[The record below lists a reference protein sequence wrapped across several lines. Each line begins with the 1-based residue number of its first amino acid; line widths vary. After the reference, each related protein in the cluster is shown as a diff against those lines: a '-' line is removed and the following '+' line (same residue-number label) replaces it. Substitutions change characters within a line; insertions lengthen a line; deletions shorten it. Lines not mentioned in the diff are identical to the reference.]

1 MIPNIPT
8 SSAIFAALLAKSQ
21 TLSLKQQR
29 AITVAME
36 AAAILAPFINRGV
49 SWRTINESLY
59 NTLDV
64 LDSQGILSSEISS
77 AMASSV
83 GELNNVR
90 NTVST
95 IQNLSSGDPNF
106 LNRLDTLSGVLNSQ
120 TRSLSTNIATFERI
134 SSGNIPQINNTGVEL
149 ASNLAVFGSRLGEGV
164 SNISASIGSVT
175 TFAQIATDLAGAN
188 SLVGAANISGV
199 LSQVNQVQN
208 QLQSAVSI
216 TNNIVG
222 SVEQIKSMAKNIIKI
237 KALFNLKRKGQK
249 KLPQLPAFLDPKNS
263 QYVQLYDSI
272 NLIINTLNATAVSLK
287 NIPKIPFL

>member
-106 LNRLDTLSGVLNSQ
+106 L
-120 TRSLSTNIATFERI
+120 RI

-188 SLVGAANISGV
+188 SLVGAENISGV